1 MGNFIVISVFAKLS
15 DPEQTFVEANRT
27 VVSGHFYMRYFSLIF
42 FYELLQ
48 FGDEVLSNEIRIF
61 NNFLFL
67 FQLYAH
73 VAFPGSNVFELQL
86 SLHGVSFASLFTA
99 FLFIKSG
106 PATGSQMFPITQST
120 QWRGK
125 LRDDSKIGPHC
136 VHVCAVA

>member
-48 FGDEVLSNEIRIF
+48 FGDEVLSNEIRII

-86 SLHGVSFASLFTA
+86 SLHGVCFASLFTA
-99 FLFIKSG
+99 KCFLSLSLRSG
-106 PATGSQMFPITQST
+106 EES
-120 QWRGK
+120 
-125 LRDDSKIGPHC
+125 C
-136 VHVCAVA
+136 VTTLK